1 MNPCKGELGKISKT
15 ILEKT
20 NDVLVKSI
28 YLNQC
33 KDSNQ
38 IISCFRN
45 VKDKSKCVFVH
56 LDITVAYPSIT
67 KKVLKDVIS
76 FALQHTHLT
85 ENELR
90 TIKHCRNSL
99 SYDKNES
106 WKKKNINICFDV
118 IMGSYDGAEICE
130 LVGTYILSI
139 LSKFIDKNNCGLYC
153 ANGRNL

>member
-1 MNPCKGELGKISKT
+1 M
-15 ILEKT
+15 
-20 NDVLVKSI
+20 V
-28 YLNQC
+28 
-33 KDSNQ
+33 
-38 IISCFRN
+38 
-45 VKDKSKCVFVH
+45 
-56 LDITVAYPSIT
+56 YPSIT
-67 KKVLKDVIS
+67 KKVLKDVIL

-130 LVGTYILSI
+130 LVGTYILSL
-139 LSKFIDKNNCGLYC
+139 LSKFIDKNNGGLYC